1 MKDNLLFG
9 KWFKKFEPDI
19 ELLYEDYKQVQ
30 DGPPPLTYYQFAFAF
45 YIETAHH
52 DSLALN

>member
-1 MKDNLLFG
+1 MKDKLLFD
-9 KWFKKFEPDI
+9 KWFKRFESDI

-30 DGPPPLTYYQFAFAF
+30 DGPPPLPYYQFAFAT
-45 YIETAHH
+45 YMETKHF